1 MIPKQSK
8 FKKYAAYFNE
18 HDLKGKIRYVAGKA
32 GAWLV
37 YDALIL
43 YYLLKDKNVPAR
55 NKMVMVAALGYFIL
69 PADLVA
75 DILPVLG
82 FTDDVA
88 FLSFAVASVSNYVT
102 PEIKKKAMDA
112 LGATQFGKLS
122 GSNVMEEDKSDS

>member
-1 MIPKQSK
+1 MLPKQSK

-18 HDLKGKIRYVAGKA
+18 HDLKSKIRHVAGKA
-32 GAWLV
+32 GVCLV

-43 YYLLKDKNVPAR
+43 FYLLRDKNVPAR

-82 FTDDVA
+82 FTDDIA

-102 PEIKKKAMDA
+102 PEIKEKAIQKTKT
-112 LGATQFGKLS
+112 LLPQ
-122 GSNVMEEDKSDS
+122 

>member
-1 MIPKQSK
+1 MLPKQSK

-18 HDLKGKIRYVAGKA
+18 HDLKGKIRHVAGKA
-32 GAWLV
+32 GVCLV

-43 YYLLKDKNVPAR
+43 FYLLRDKNVPAR

-82 FTDDVA
+82 FTDDIA

-102 PEIKKKAMDA
+102 PEIKEKAIQKTKT
-112 LGATQFGKLS
+112 LLPQ
-122 GSNVMEEDKSDS
+122 